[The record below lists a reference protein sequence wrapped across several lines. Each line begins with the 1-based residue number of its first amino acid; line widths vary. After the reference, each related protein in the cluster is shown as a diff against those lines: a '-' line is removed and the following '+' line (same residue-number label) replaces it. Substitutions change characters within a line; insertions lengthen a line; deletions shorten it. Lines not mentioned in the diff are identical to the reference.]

1 MSRTP
6 YPPTDYTAVLSA
18 KRGLTTEFG
27 MGSGDPPLHGS
38 ARGRRSR
45 GNRLA
50 VRGGRDNPRHPGGC
64 MRATRPSLDLDRSL
78 GNEEELGLLVAL
90 A

>member
-1 MSRTP
+1 MIPASMV
-6 YPPTDYTAVLSA
+6 ALA
-18 KRGLTTEFG
+18 
-27 MGSGDPPLHGS
+27 GDAPAGIVCP
-38 ARGRRSR
+38 AQ
-45 GNRLA
+45 A
-50 VRGGRDNPRHPGGC
+50 APRHPGGC

>member
-1 MSRTP
+1 MVP
-6 YPPTDYTAVLSA
+6 LAGGAPAAIVLPSE
-18 KRGLTTEFG
+18 GP
-27 MGSGDPPLHGS
+27 GDP
-38 ARGRRSR
+38 
-45 GNRLA
+45 
-50 VRGGRDNPRHPGGC
+50 PRHPGGC

>member
-1 MSRTP
+1 MTRFFCFPFTSL
-6 YPPTDYTAVLSA
+6 YFILSA
-18 KRGLTTEFG
+18 AREKLPQRRREIDEKKEEIH
-27 MGSGDPPLHGS
+27 DP
-38 ARGRRSR
+38 
-45 GNRLA
+45 
-50 VRGGRDNPRHPGGC
+50 PRHPGGC